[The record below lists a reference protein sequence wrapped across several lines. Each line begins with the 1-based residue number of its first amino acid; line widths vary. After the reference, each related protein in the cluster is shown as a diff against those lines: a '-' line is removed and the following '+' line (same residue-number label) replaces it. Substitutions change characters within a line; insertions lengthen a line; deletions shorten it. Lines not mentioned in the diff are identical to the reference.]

1 MRNFFS
7 RIFYGKNGIDALGI
21 LTWIATIALAI
32 AVVFSHNVVVY
43 VVFVALFALSVFRT
57 LSKNIAA
64 RQKENRAFL
73 NIINKFRFPSR
84 GQKSVDAKFR
94 DVTDYKLFTCPSCG
108 QKVRIPKGHGKVEI
122 VCPKC
127 KNSFSGRS

>member
-7 RIFYGKNGIDALGI
+7 RIFYGKNGIDGLGI
-21 LTWIATIALAI
+21 VTWIATIALAI

-43 VVFVALFALSVFRT
+43 IAFVALFALSVFRT

-64 RQKENRAFL
+64 RQKENRAFM
-73 NIINKFRFPSR
+73 NIINRFRFPSK
-84 GQKSVDAKFR
+84 GQKNVDAQFR
-94 DVTDYKLFTCPSCG
+94 DVTGYKLFTCPSCG
-108 QKVRIPKGHGKVEI
+108 QKVRIPKGHGRVEI
-122 VCPKC
+122 KCPKC

>member
-21 LTWIATIALAI
+21 LTWVATIALAI

-64 RQKENRAFL
+64 RQKENRVFL

-84 GQKSVDAKFR
+84 GQKSVDAKLL

>member
-43 VVFVALFALSVFRT
+43 VVFVALFALSVY
-57 LSKNIAA
+57 
-64 RQKENRAFL
+64 
-73 NIINKFRFPSR
+73 R
-84 GQKSVDAKFR
+84 GLA
-94 DVTDYKLFTCPSCG
+94 
-108 QKVRIPKGHGKVEI
+108 GK
-122 VCPKC
+122 P
-127 KNSFSGRS
+127 